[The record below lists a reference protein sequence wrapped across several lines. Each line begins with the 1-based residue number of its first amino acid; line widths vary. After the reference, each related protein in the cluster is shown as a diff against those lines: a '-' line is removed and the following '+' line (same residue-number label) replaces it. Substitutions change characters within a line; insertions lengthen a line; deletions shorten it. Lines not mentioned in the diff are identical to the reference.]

1 MLSEHGGM
9 QIGDLVRLR
18 KPLNYSPGN
27 SDILGIIV
35 AVNQIASASTRHRG
49 IKEEF
54 LATEYEV
61 SIITSNKTAWY
72 IEDSLELV
80 SEGWGL
86 SEKQSDG

>member
-1 MLSEHGGM
+1 M
-9 QIGDLVRLR
+9 QVGDLVRLR
-18 KPLNYSPGN
+18 RSLNFAPQD

-35 AVNQIASASTRHRG
+35 AVNQISSASTKHRG

-86 SEKQSDG
+86 GEKQSDG

>member
-1 MLSEHGGM
+1 MVVEV
-9 QIGDLVRLR
+9 GDLVRLR
-18 KPLNYSPGN
+18 KSLNFAPSGA
-27 SDILGIIV
+27 DILGIIV
-35 AVNQIASASTRHRG
+35 AVNQIASASTRQRG

-61 SIITSNKTAWY
+61 SIVTSNKTAWY

-86 SEKQSDG
+86 GEKQSDG

>member
-1 MLSEHGGM
+1 M
-9 QIGDLVRLR
+9 QVGDLVRLR
-18 KPLNYSPGN
+18 RSLNFAPKSE
-27 SDILGIIV
+27 DILGIIV
-35 AVNQIASASTRHRG
+35 AVNQIAAASPVRRG

-61 SIITSNKTAWY
+61 SLITSNKTAWY

-86 SEKQSDG
+86 GEEQSDG

>member
-1 MLSEHGGM
+1 MEV
-9 QIGDLVRLR
+9 GDLVRLKR
-18 KPLNYSPGN
+18 SLNFAPSD

-35 AVNQIASASTRHRG
+35 AVNQIASASTRQRG

-80 SEGWGL
+80 SEGWGFG
-86 SEKQSDG
+86 EKQSDG